1 MRKFQFRLD
10 SLVRLRE
17 AVRDERRAQ
26 LAEAMRIQASLEGEM
41 QQLRLKLDE
50 ARQMHTA
57 PRGAVDIDR
66 LLVAERYEM
75 VLLVEKL
82 QIETQ
87 QASMNAEVEKRRQAL
102 VWADQDVRVLEKL
115 REVDVTGIEPTAH
128 TNPVHNVFR
137 ADVDRPGLGTE
148 AALANAPRAANQLF
162 LVPKVIE

>member
-1 MRKFQFRLD
+1 MKKFQFRLD

-26 LAEAMRIQASLEGEM
+26 LAEAMRIQASLDGEM

-57 PRGAVDIDR
+57 PRGTVDIDR

-75 VLLVEKL
+75 VLLLEKHKL
-82 QIETQ
+82 EQQ
-87 QASMNAEVEKRRQAL
+87 QATMNAEVEKRRQAL

-115 REVDVTGIEPTAH
+115 RETQFQRWRAGSERDALEHLDEIAGRMRPQETA
-128 TNPVHNVFR
+128 
-137 ADVDRPGLGTE
+137 L
-148 AALANAPRAANQLF
+148 
-162 LVPKVIE
+162 

>member
-1 MRKFQFRLD
+1 MKKFQFRLD

-17 AVRDERRAQ
+17 AVRDERRSQ
-26 LAEAMRIQASLEGEM
+26 LAEVMRIQASLDSDM

-75 VLLVEKL
+75 VLLLEKHNL
-82 QIETQ
+82 EQQ
-87 QASMNAEVEKRRQAL
+87 QANMNAEVEKRRQAL

-115 REVDVTGIEPTAH
+115 RETQ
-128 TNPVHNVFR
+128 FQRWR
-137 ADVDRPGLGTE
+137 AVRSAMRWSTWMKLPDGCGHKRP
-148 AALANAPRAANQLF
+148 PYDW
-162 LVPKVIE
+162 

>member
-1 MRKFQFRLD
+1 MKKFQFRLD

-17 AVRDERRAQ
+17 AVRDERRSQ

-41 QQLRLKLDE
+41 QQLRLKLNE

-75 VLLVEKL
+75 VLLLEKQKL
-82 QIETQ
+82 EQQ
-87 QASMNAEVEKRRQAL
+87 QANINTEVEKRRQTL

-115 REVDVTGIEPTAH
+115 RETQFQRWRAGSERDAIEHLDEIAGRLRPQETA
-128 TNPVHNVFR
+128 
-137 ADVDRPGLGTE
+137 L
-148 AALANAPRAANQLF
+148 
-162 LVPKVIE
+162 

>member
-1 MRKFQFRLD
+1 MKKFQFRLD

-17 AVRDERRAQ
+17 AVRDERRSQ
-26 LAEAMRIQASLEGEM
+26 LAEAMRIQASLEEDM

-75 VLLVEKL
+75 VLLLEKHKL
-82 QIETQ
+82 EQQ
-87 QASMNAEVEKRRQAL
+87 QANMNAEVEKRRQAL

-115 REVDVTGIEPTAH
+115 RETQFQRWRAGSERDALEHLDEIAGRLRPQETA
-128 TNPVHNVFR
+128 
-137 ADVDRPGLGTE
+137 L
-148 AALANAPRAANQLF
+148 
-162 LVPKVIE
+162 

>member
-1 MRKFQFRLD
+1 MKKFQFRLD

-17 AVRDERRAQ
+17 AVRDERRSQ

-41 QQLRLKLDE
+41 QQLRLKLNE

-75 VLLVEKL
+75 VLLLEKQKL
-82 QIETQ
+82 EQQ
-87 QASMNAEVEKRRQAL
+87 QANINTEVEKRRQTL

-115 REVDVTGIEPTAH
+115 RETQFQRWRAGSERDALEHLDEIAGRLRPQETA
-128 TNPVHNVFR
+128 
-137 ADVDRPGLGTE
+137 L
-148 AALANAPRAANQLF
+148 
-162 LVPKVIE
+162 

>member
-1 MRKFQFRLD
+1 MKKFQFRLD

-17 AVRDERRAQ
+17 SVRDERRSQ

-57 PRGAVDIDR
+57 PQGVVDIDR

-75 VLLVEKL
+75 VLLLEKHNL
-82 QIETQ
+82 EQQ

-115 REVDVTGIEPTAH
+115 RETQFQRWRAGSERDALEHLDEIAGRLRPQETA
-128 TNPVHNVFR
+128 
-137 ADVDRPGLGTE
+137 
-148 AALANAPRAANQLF
+148 
-162 LVPKVIE
+162 I

>member
-1 MRKFQFRLD
+1 MKKFQFRLD

-17 AVRDERRAQ
+17 AVRDERRSQ

-41 QQLRLKLDE
+41 QQLRLKLNE

-75 VLLVEKL
+75 VLLLEKQKL
-82 QIETQ
+82 EQQ
-87 QASMNAEVEKRRQAL
+87 QANINTEVEKRRQTL

-115 REVDVTGIEPTAH
+115 RETQFQRWRAGSERDAMEHLDEIAGRLRPQETA
-128 TNPVHNVFR
+128 
-137 ADVDRPGLGTE
+137 L
-148 AALANAPRAANQLF
+148 
-162 LVPKVIE
+162 